1 MKIVTKQMTE
11 GSGSGFVF
19 WPGSG
24 PEKIRGLGSGLSWEV
39 WFGSGPGQHETGS
52 ETLSRIWKYH
62 QRQSWATTHHWVRTL
77 PWHRWCQAG
86 SWPESSS
93 ARTTYPGT
101 GKYTNSNTNI
111 LSIPKLEYTLSP
123 KAKVLTHV
131 RISAGR
137 IFRFSTLLHGDIG
150 DCQGFWLSR
159 QCNKLHTFFSCCAV
173 LTEQGISI
181 SFPCHSKLFQECWEY
196 VNLTL

>member
-24 PEKIRGLGSGLSWEV
+24 PEKIRGLGSGFSWEV

-111 LSIPKLEYTLSP
+111 LSIPKLEYMYIITQ
-123 KAKVLTHV
+123 
-131 RISAGR
+131 G
-137 IFRFSTLLHGDIG
+137 
-150 DCQGFWLSR
+150 QGFDPRADICWTDFSVFNFIAWRYWRLSR
-159 QCNKLHTFFSCCAV
+159 LLIV
-173 LTEQGISI
+173 
-181 SFPCHSKLFQECWEY
+181 
-196 VNLTL
+196 